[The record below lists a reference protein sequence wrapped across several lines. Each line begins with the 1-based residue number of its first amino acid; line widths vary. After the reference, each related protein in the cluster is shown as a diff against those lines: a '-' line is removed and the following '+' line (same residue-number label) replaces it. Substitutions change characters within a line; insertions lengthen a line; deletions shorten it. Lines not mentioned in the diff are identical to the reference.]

1 MKRLVLFLIV
11 WFLSA
16 NAFAQGADEEKLI
29 AVLKHIYS
37 CDFDSSSILINSYI
51 SSRPA
56 APQGYFFDVLSSWWK
71 INIDR
76 KNDKLDDEFNSKV
89 NKAVDVCDGILDKN
103 PDDFNA
109 LFYKGGAL
117 GYRGL
122 LKSLRESW
130 LSAADDGKQAL
141 NLMDR
146 ALEINPGN
154 KEALLG
160 VGIYNYFAEYVPLKY
175 PFLKPLL
182 IIFPK
187 GDKVKGL
194 AQIKEAAQNSKIAAY
209 EAHYIIA
216 YLDVAYE
223 RNFTEGET
231 YASYLF
237 NLFPSNPVFE
247 RLLYNCY
254 VGLGKYSNA
263 LDGWTAV
270 RNKNK
275 SGVTGYN
282 NDAVLRESDYYLALS
297 MLKQGNVDM
306 TDDYINELI
315 YLNDKLDKDDT
326 SFKVFTYLMLGMKYD
341 AAGDRG
347 KATDNYKKVL
357 DMKEFQNS
365 HAEAEKY
372 LKNPYRK

>member
-1 MKRLVLFLIV
+1 MKRFIPIFLI
-11 WFLSA
+11 FAAFSA
-16 NAFAQGADEEKLI
+16 VQAQTGEEETVRIMKY
-29 AVLKHIYS
+29 IYS
-37 CDFDSSSILINSYI
+37 CNFDSSKILIDKYI
-51 SSRPA
+51 SSNQNP
-56 APQGYFFDVLSSWWK
+56 PQSNFLDVLSGWWK

-76 KNDKLDDEFNSKV
+76 KNEKLDEDFNEKV
-89 NKAVDVCDGILDKN
+89 NRTLDICDDILDRN

-146 ALEINPGN
+146 ALEINPNN

-160 VGIYNYFAEYVPLKY
+160 IGIYNYFAEYVPFRY

-194 AQIKEAAQNSKIAAY
+194 AQIKEAAQNSKIATY

-216 YLDVAYE
+216 YLNIVYE
-223 RNFTEGET
+223 RNFYEGET
-231 YASYLF
+231 YSSYLF
-237 NLFPSNPVFE
+237 NLFPSNSVFE
-247 RLLYNCY
+247 RMLYSCY
-254 VGLGKYSNA
+254 VGQGRFQNA
-263 LDGWTAV
+263 LDGWTGV

-275 SGVTGYN
+275 SNTTGYN
-282 NDAVLRESDYYLALS
+282 IDAVLREADYYITLCL
-297 MLKQGNVDM
+297 LKTGNIDKS
-306 TDDYINELI
+306 DEYLDELLKLNE
-315 YLNDKLDKDDT
+315 KLDKDET
-326 SFKVFTYLMLGMKYD
+326 SFKAFTFLMLGMKYD
-341 AAGDRG
+341 AAGDRNRA
-347 KATDNYKKVL
+347 KENYNRVL
-357 DMKEFQNS
+357 EMKEFSNS
-365 HAEAEKY
+365 HKDAEKY
-372 LKNPYRK
+372 IKEAYKK